1 MDVSKLP
8 NHHPVPWNTTFEPL
22 ALPAMF
28 ARTVQ
33 ARPDAPLLYFLGR
46 TFTYGELFRDAEA
59 FAHALKRRGIA
70 PGDRVGLFLPNVPSY
85 VVAYYGA
92 MMAGVVVVNFSPL
105 YSVEEL

>member
-70 PGDRVGLFLPNVPSY
+70 PGRRRIAARRP
-85 VVAYYGA
+85 AA
-92 MMAGVVVVNFSPL
+92 
-105 YSVEEL
+105 